1 MKKIIYAFIILAGVT
16 SCVPQKKFDDLENNY
31 YSALNEQSRLN
42 KDLTLANHN
51 IETLQNDLEKTKKE
65 LYVKDTALANAQKLM
80 NVSQGEFEGLMQQM
94 QSALNSS
101 NQKSQTFFNQ
111 LKDKEKQVDDLMKQ
125 VKDLEAKVETQNNEI
140 INLKKQILIKDI
152 QEKVK

>member
-1 MKKIIYAFIILAGVT
+1 MKKIIYTFIVLVSIS

-42 KDLTLANHN
+42 KELTLANHT

-65 LYVKDTALANAQKLM
+65 LFVKDTALENAQKLM
-80 NVSQGEFEGLMQQM
+80 NVSQGEFESLMQQL

-111 LKDKEKQVDDLMKQ
+111 LKDKEKQVDELLKQ